1 MSLNLHV
8 EGDAD
13 SQSLKEWLMA
23 DEDIRRD
30 IQWET
35 PHPDPGKLGPAS
47 EILQI
52 VLDRADALTPMII
65 AILVWLRSLRGAIT
79 VEVKNQKRSVK
90 ITSQRVRGIS
100 ADRINELAREVRRS
114 LDEE

>member
-1 MSLNLHV
+1 MNLSLYV
-8 EGDAD
+8 EGAAE

-30 IQWET
+30 IRWET
-35 PHPDPGKLGPAS
+35 PSPDPGKLGPAS
-47 EILQI
+47 EILQLI
-52 VLDRADALTPMII
+52 LDRADALTPTII
-65 AILVWLRSLRGAIT
+65 AVLVWLRSLRGSIT